1 MKEQPIR
8 VRYENPFVVID
19 YNTIMSGQLSAHEI
33 AVYVVLCAYASS
45 TDKSCFPSYQTIG
58 EKAGISRRKA
68 IDVIA
73 ALTARELIEKH
84 TQQSGAGDPTSN
96 LYVIKTLAPAQA
108 PTDNSKN
115 SPAAPV
121 DVVENHVEN
130 VCNEASGEDSA
141 PEVVQDKHHP
151 NAQDSLPVV
160 QEIHYGSAYPAPE
173 LESINQNY
181 LNQNHSIH
189 QPGATAAEIE
199 RLKTEIEYDYFEA
212 NMPDKLAFL
221 DCLMGA
227 VLTLRHEAAPTDRR
241 LVEQVDSCTV
251 MDFLRDIQG
260 KSFADVRNMTAYL
273 KKLFFEYL
281 KRTEIELAA
290 IS

>member
-19 YNTIMSGQLSAHEI
+19 YNTIMCGQLSAHEI

-73 ALTARELIEKH
+73 ALTARGLVEKH
-84 TQQSGAGDPTSN
+84 AQKSGAGDHTSN
-96 LYVIKTLAPAQA
+96 LYVIKTIPKSA
-108 PTDNSKN
+108 PTDS
-115 SPAAPV
+115 ADAPGEH
-121 DVVENHVEN
+121 VENPVEN
-130 VCNEASGEDSA
+130 VCKEASGEDSA
-141 PEVVQDKHHP
+141 PEVVHHKHHP
-151 NAQDSLPVV
+151 HAPDALPVV
-160 QEIHYGSAYPAPE
+160 QENHHRGAYPAPE
-173 LESINQNY
+173 LESINQNH

-189 QPGATAAEIE
+189 RPPQAERATAAELE

-212 NMPDKLAFL
+212 HMPDKLAFI
-221 DCLMGA
+221 DCLLGA
-227 VLTLRHEAAPTDRR
+227 VLALRKEAAPYDRR
-241 LVEQVDSCTV
+241 LVEHVDSCTV
-251 MDFLRDIQG
+251 MDFLADIQG
-260 KSFADVRNMTAYL
+260 KSFAGVRNMTLYL
-273 KKLFFEYL
+273 KKLFLEYL

-290 IS
+290 I